1 MAIRISRPLFIIYIM
16 DIALYSCA
24 TECYNKYMETFYD
37 DRNKDVTV
45 RIRELRKEL
54 PPFCDEFFIGV
65 ESRTTP
71 LTRLGYAYDLRIFF
85 DYVLSEMREFRAY
98 NLDSFGLTELDR
110 ITQTHIE
117 SFLEY
122 LNYYRFNGKEYKND
136 ERGKA
141 RKLST
146 LRSFFKYFFNKG
158 KLTSNVASK
167 IPTPKL
173 HDKEIIRLDID
184 EVATLLD
191 EVEYGDRLSERQQG
205 YHKRT
210 KSRDLALIS
219 LLLGTGIRIS
229 ECVGLNVDDIDFK
242 NDSFTVTRKGG
253 NRKILYMPGEVAKAL
268 HDYLQE
274 DRLLVETDAPALFLS
289 MQKKRMSIR
298 AVEVLV
304 KKYSKLITPLKKI
317 TPHKL
322 RSTFGTN
329 LYRETKDI
337 FVVAEVLGHR
347 DVNTT
352 KKHYAAMSEDIL
364 RSAARSTVLR
374 GDNEHTDDEE

>member
-1 MAIRISRPLFIIYIM
+1 M
-16 DIALYSCA
+16 DS
-24 TECYNKYMETFYD
+24 FYD
-37 DRNKDVTV
+37 DRNKDVTIK
-45 RIRELRKEL
+45 IRELRKDL

-65 ESRTTP
+65 ENRTSP

-85 DYVLSEMREFRAY
+85 DFILSELREFRSY
-98 NLDSFGLTELDR
+98 TLDTFGIAELDR

-141 RKLST
+141 RKIST

-167 IPTPKL
+167 VPTPKI
-173 HDKEIIRLDID
+173 HDKEIIRLDVD
-184 EVATLLD
+184 EVARLLD
-191 EVEYGDRLSERQQG
+191 EVEYGDKLSERQQG

-210 KSRDLALIS
+210 KLRDLALIS
-219 LLLGTGIRIS
+219 LLVGTGIRIS

-253 NRKILYMPGEVAKAL
+253 NRKILYLPDEVAYAL
-268 HDYLQE
+268 RIYLQE
-274 DRLLVETDAPALFLS
+274 DRLLVETSDPALFLS
-289 MQKKRMSIR
+289 IQKKRISIR

-304 KKYSKLITPLKKI
+304 KKYSKLISPLKKI

-364 RSAARSTVLR
+364 RSAARATVLR
-374 GDNEHTDDEE
+374 GDSDQAEDNDDK

>member
-1 MAIRISRPLFIIYIM
+1 
-16 DIALYSCA
+16 
-24 TECYNKYMETFYD
+24 METFYD
-37 DRNKDVTV
+37 DRNKDVTIK
-45 RIRELRKEL
+45 IRELRKEL
-54 PPFCDEFFIGV
+54 PPFCDEFFIGI
-65 ESRTTP
+65 EGRTTP
-71 LTRLGYAYDLRIFF
+71 LSRLGYAYDLRIFF
-85 DYVLSEMREFRAY
+85 DFVLSQLREFRAY
-98 NLDSFGLTELDR
+98 NLDTFGLKELDR
-110 ITQTHIE
+110 INQTHIE

-122 LNYYRFNGKEYKND
+122 LNYYHFNGKEYKND
-136 ERGKA
+136 ERGKS

-146 LRSFFKYFFNKG
+146 LRSFFKYYYNKG

-167 IPTPKL
+167 VPTPKL
-173 HDKEIIRLDID
+173 HDKEIIRLDVD
-184 EVATLLD
+184 EVAKLLD
-191 EVEYGDRLSERQQG
+191 EVEYGEKLSDRQQA
-205 YHKRT
+205 YHKST

-253 NRKILYMPGEVAKAL
+253 NRKILYIPEEVADAL
-268 HDYLQE
+268 HTYLQE
-274 DRLLVETDAPALFLS
+274 DRLLIDTDDPALFLS
-289 MQKKRMSIR
+289 MQKKRISIR

-304 KKYSKLITPLKKI
+304 KKYSKLITPLKRI

-364 RSAARSTVLR
+364 RSAARSTILR
-374 GDNEHTDDEE
+374 GDDDPKNEDRDN